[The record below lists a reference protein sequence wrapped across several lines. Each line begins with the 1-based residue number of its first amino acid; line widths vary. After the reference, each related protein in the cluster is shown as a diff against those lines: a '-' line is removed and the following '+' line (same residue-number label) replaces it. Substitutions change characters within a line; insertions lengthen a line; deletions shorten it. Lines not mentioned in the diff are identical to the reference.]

1 MQQQRCFAEGAV
13 ATQTTVWDEL
23 GGLVSSD
30 EGKRE
35 LAALRSTYVDIA
47 GKLASLAKVG
57 LNREGLRS
65 AGAPQMT
72 APPLLCPPASCCRQQ
87 SRSASAAFA
96 WVAAASGP
104 HQLGRVEQRYRS
116 QAGAAVQADL

>member
-47 GKLASLAKVG
+47 GKLASLAIPIIAAAAVG
-57 LNREGLRS
+57 IGERWWRPGAGGSLCSAALV
-65 AGAPQMT
+65 AGAPAT
-72 APPLLCPPASCCRQQ
+72 
-87 SRSASAAFA
+87 
-96 WVAAASGP
+96 
-104 HQLGRVEQRYRS
+104 
-116 QAGAAVQADL
+116 